1 MLVAEHSSLS
11 TGALLPKLGPFTHPV
26 YIKHWCGGRSG
37 WGCRNKEMPRQESY
51 CSKGSGS
58 PRWSPWPHWLHHGR
72 YEVLGS
78 PSRGQPEVL
87 LRSAAPAH
95 QELDTCTPLNSYT
108 FIPFPWSWS
117 LSTWYNYSLQACL
130 FFSTRLPAPSDEDP
144 SPVHLHILHNT
155 QQRASPTVGLSLY
168 LLKETC
174 LFSRHQKLKPITF

>member
-51 CSKGSGS
+51 CSKGSVS

-72 YEVLGS
+72 YKVLGS
-78 PSRGQPEVL
+78 PSRGQPKVL

-108 FIPFPWSWS
+108 FYLFPSHDPDHFLPYTTIRYRLVFSSVLGFQLLQTRIPAQFTSISFIIPSKGPHPQQVSVCICWKKH
-117 LSTWYNYSLQACL
+117 ACL
-130 FFSTRLPAPSDEDP
+130 
-144 SPVHLHILHNT
+144 
-155 QQRASPTVGLSLY
+155 VGI
-168 LLKETC
+168 
-174 LFSRHQKLKPITF
+174 RN